1 MQERLQKVMA
11 HAGVGSRRR
20 CEEMISQGRVTV
32 NDKTATLGQKV
43 DPRRDEIR
51 VDGKAI
57 EREELRYIMVYK
69 PLDVLSSTEDELGEG
84 RRTVRD
90 IVKVPGHLY
99 PVGRLDKNSIGLMLL
114 TNDGNMAHKLT
125 HPSYGHKKTY
135 LVWVEGKPSR
145 ETIRAWGD
153 GVMLDEK
160 MTLPCKVKIVD
171 EDAERTR
178 LQIVMREG
186 RKRQIRRVAAQLGH
200 PVQNLLRTKLGPL
213 HLSNVGLGQWRDL
226 TADEIRQL
234 RRSIKSAEQRRT
246 IHERRSKPGLQ
257 FRQSRSHQ
265 RKKPKKGNR

>member
-11 HAGVGSRRR
+11 HAGIGSRRH
-20 CEEMISQGRVTV
+20 CEEMISQGRVMV
-32 NDKTATLGQKV
+32 NDKRATLGQKV
-43 DPRRDEIR
+43 DPRRDDIK
-51 VDGKAI
+51 VDGKPI
-57 EREELRYIMVYK
+57 EREEKRYIMVYK

-90 IVKVPGHLY
+90 MVKVPGHLY

-114 TNDGNMAHKLT
+114 TNDGDMAHKLT

-135 LVWVEGKPSR
+135 LAWVEGRPSR
-145 ETIRAWGD
+145 ETIKAWSK
-153 GVMLDEK
+153 GVMLEDK
-160 MTLPCKVKIVD
+160 MTLPCKVKVVD
-171 EDAERTR
+171 EDRERTR

-234 RRSIKSAEQRRT
+234 RRSIKSAEQRRS
-246 IHERRSKPGLQ
+246 ISQHRGKKSQK